1 MILHWAYYGQI
12 DAVERKN
19 EWSWDFTSSNTWFF
33 FLDHFFRTKQKTET
47 DCFINCWKGNLWWNA
62 TNSVANFLVGLL
74 IDKLWHMCK
83 SKWNLFS
90 LRLLNESFPCTLRE
104 SFRKSVNFNSW
115 YISPA
120 RLWNHKSWQ
129 FLNNDVYVKD
139 STLM

>member
-1 MILHWAYYGQI
+1 MVKLTQTKAKEWMIVRFHLI
-12 DAVERKN
+12 KSLD
-19 EWSWDFTSSNTWFF
+19 FF
-33 FLDHFFRTKQKTET
+33 FSIVFFRKKKKTET
-47 DCFINCWKGNLWWNA
+47 DCFINCWKGNFWWNA

-104 SFRKSVNFNSW
+104 SFRNSVNFNSW

-129 FLNNDVYVKD
+129 FLNNDVYEFQNGEF
-139 STLM
+139 